1 MGKMLISKKQ
11 EQRNRNTLFASLAA
25 AVLAGAAQVMPVL
38 CLNTNI
44 NPDSIITS
52 VVSVITTIAVYV
64 GVVLLFWG
72 IFQLILSFK
81 NDDAEAKSRAT
92 TLLVTTICLIGIKVI
107 AGPVMTA
114 IGLTV

>member
-11 EQRNRNTLFASLAA
+11 EQRNRNTLFASFVA

-38 CLNTNI
+38 CLNTNVS
-44 NPDSIITS
+44 PDSIITS
-52 VVSVITTIAVYV
+52 VVGVISTIAIYV

-92 TLLVTTICLIGIKVI
+92 TLLVVAISLIGIKTI
-107 AGPVMTA
+107 AGPVLSA